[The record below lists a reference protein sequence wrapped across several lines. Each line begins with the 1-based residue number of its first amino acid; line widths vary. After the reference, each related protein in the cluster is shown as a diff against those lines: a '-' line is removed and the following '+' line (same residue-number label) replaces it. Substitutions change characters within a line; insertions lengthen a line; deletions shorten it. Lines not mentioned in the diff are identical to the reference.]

1 MMEVRL
7 AESYPHARSRTDDSC
22 DTQTDPWTRPK
33 RHYNRTKRS
42 VWRAAKEAFDGGP
55 CGAAAGGRGRA
66 VYGRAVL
73 LPAAL
78 LAG

>member
-7 AESYPHARSRTDDSC
+7 AESYPHARSQTDDSY

-33 RHYNRTKRS
+33 RHYNRPREACGVRQKKPLM
-42 VWRAAKEAFDGGP
+42 VVRAGLQQAD
-55 CGAAAGGRGRA
+55 AGGRA
-66 VYGRAVL
+66 GRAVL